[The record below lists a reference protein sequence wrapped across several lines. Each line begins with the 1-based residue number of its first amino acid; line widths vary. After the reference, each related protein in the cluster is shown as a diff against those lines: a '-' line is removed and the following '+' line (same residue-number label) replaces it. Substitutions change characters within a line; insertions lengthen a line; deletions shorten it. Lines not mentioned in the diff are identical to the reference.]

1 MDVKA
6 YIETGILEQYALGD
20 VSDQERREVECL
32 SKIYPEI
39 KAALVEAEMDLE
51 MLATIGAVKAPEGLK
66 SSIMSEVSKHS
77 QLPADNASSTIK
89 EDKVESPEEKK
100 VIPLQSKTSTTWP
113 LVWAAAA
120 SVALLLAFW
129 QYIERE
135 NAEEELIS
143 AQEEQ
148 RELLANNEYLRNEV
162 EYLNEDVKET
172 FDPSFQKIV
181 LESTKTD
188 GKSESGVSVLWQ
200 RESGKVKINLAGL
213 PELPSDKQ
221 YQLWV
226 LKDGVPSD
234 MGVLPKDYQD
244 VFIAESKTSDGDAF
258 AITIEPLGG
267 LKNPSLDQ
275 LVYIGAV

>member
-51 MLATIGAVKAPEGLK
+51 MLANIGAVKAPSGLK
-66 SSIMSEVSKHS
+66 SDILAEVSKHS
-77 QLPADNASSTIK
+77 QLPVDDSGAEKKAVSST
-89 EDKVESPEEKK
+89 EVEERVVVQQKS
-100 VIPLQSKTSTTWP
+100 SSTWP
-113 LVWAAAA
+113 IVWAAAA

-135 NAEEELIS
+135 NAEEELLS
-143 AQEEQ
+143 AQEAQ
-148 RELLANNEYLRNEV
+148 RELLANNEYLRGEV
-162 EYLNEDVKET
+162 EYLTEDVKEN

-181 LESTKTD
+181 LEPTKAED
-188 GKSESGVSVLWQ
+188 QGGVSVLWQ
-200 RESGKVKINLAGL
+200 RKSGKVKINLASL

-244 VFIAESKTSDGDAF
+244 VYIAESQTSEGDAF

-275 LVYIGAV
+275 LVYMGSV